1 MIPFLGLKQG
11 ITMIAS
17 SPKRLTVSGNQVGK
31 WLLIIGPR
39 SIRHI
44 MMNVIAG
51 IAEQENVN
59 VLDGGNSPENGDGQF
74 DPYQVGWLL
83 RDKPEAYA
91 RINLMR
97 AANCYQVLALLEQ
110 TPSMPVPFV
119 VLDLLNT
126 FYDHS
131 VKIGERKRVLQ
142 GCLENLNRL
151 EQFAGGTVSVCPP
164 RDPSKE
170 KASLFRMVEEATTG
184 TYRVEVMIPSPQLKR
199 LY

>member
-1 MIPFLGLKQG
+1 MIPSIGLKQG
-11 ITMIAS
+11 ITMSAS
-17 SPKRLTVSGNQVGK
+17 PPKKLTVSCNQVGK

-39 SIRHI
+39 SIRYI
-44 MMNVIAG
+44 IMNVIAG

-59 VLDGGNSPENGDGQF
+59 VLDGGNSPETGDGQF

-91 RINLMR
+91 RINLAQ
-97 AANCYQVLALLEQ
+97 AANCHQVLALLEQ

-131 VKIGERKRVLQ
+131 VKIGERKRLLQ
-142 GCLENLNRL
+142 GCLENMNRL
-151 EQFAGGTVSVCPP
+151 EKCAGMPADQV
-164 RDPSKE
+164 
-170 KASLFRMVEEATTG
+170 
-184 TYRVEVMIPSPQLKR
+184 
-199 LY
+199 